1 LHEWNFS
8 IARLIRTPI
17 TLRRASMPIANRRPG
32 LLFALAVLAVTAA
45 GYTTAAEAAKL
56 RVLTLMVK
64 QDFSDC
70 SNADVPPRP
79 APGMVGG
86 EALVTRR
93 DGGMTEVNVRLTKV
107 APNTTYHLFL
117 KCVTLLGDIKTNAQ
131 GRGNNTFMFQTA
143 TMGNVFAFDMYPDG
157 APLGNKYQSIQINF
171 Q

>member
-1 LHEWNFS
+1 MH
-8 IARLIRTPI
+8 
-17 TLRRASMPIANRRPG
+17 IANRRAY
-32 LLFALAVLAVTAA
+32 LSFALAVLVAAAVGITPAA
-45 GYTTAAEAAKL
+45 AAKS

-70 SNADVPPRP
+70 GNSDVPAQP
-79 APGMVGG
+79 AAGAVGG
-86 EALVTRR
+86 EAMVTRR

-117 KCVTLLGDIKTNAQ
+117 KCVTLLGDITTNAQ
-131 GRGNNTFMFQTA
+131 GRGNNTFMFQTG